1 MREVTIVCRLQSRKG
16 LEYYQFLCDELP
28 KRGVRIAAGHTVRG
42 RKELKRT
49 IRAAIRA
56 GAEVI
61 VIIGGDGTQTAAV
74 AELAHTKA
82 VMAVVPAGTGN
93 SFALTIGIKSLE
105 MAIDAIVGG
114 KEECIDVGVANGT
127 HFANFAT
134 IGLLAE
140 AAAETSSPLKRIF
153 GPVAYGIA
161 TLREFFLVRPF
172 QIRVKWKGGELHL
185 ETHQVI
191 VANGRFFGWQP
202 VTPDADVRSG
212 ELAFFAAEGVSRS
225 DAVRTSAA
233 LLRGEQTKLEGAHF
247 FSTPK
252 LEITATPKQRLNI
265 DGHDLGK
272 TPAKF
277 KVEPGALRVLVP

>member
-1 MREVTIVCRLQSRKG
+1 MCRLQSRRG

-49 IRAAIRA
+49 VRAAVRG

-61 VIIGGDGTQTAAV
+61 VVIGGDGTQTAAV

-82 VMAVVPAGTGN
+82 VLAVVPAGTGN
-93 SFALTIGIKSLE
+93 SFALTIGIKNLQ
-105 MAIDAIVGG
+105 MAIDAIVAG
-114 KEECIDVGVANGT
+114 KEQCVDVGVANGT

-140 AAAETSSPLKRIF
+140 AAAETTSPLKRFF
-153 GPVAYGIA
+153 GPIAYGIT
-161 TLREFFLVRPF
+161 TLREFFLLRPF
-172 QIRVKWKGGELHL
+172 QLRVKWKGGELRL
-185 ETHQVI
+185 ETHQAI
-191 VANGRFFGWQP
+191 VANGRYFGWQP
-202 VTPDADVRSG
+202 LTPDADVRSG
-212 ELAFFAAEGVSRS
+212 ELVFFAVEGVSRS

-233 LLRGEQTKLEGAHF
+233 LLRGEQTKLAGAHF
-247 FSTPK
+247 FSSPK

-277 KVEPGALRVLVP
+277 KVEPDALRVLVP

>member
-1 MREVTIVCRLQSRKG
+1 MREVTIVCRLQSRRG
-16 LEYYQFLCDELP
+16 LEYYDFLCGELP
-28 KRGVRIAAGHTVRG
+28 KRGIRIAAGHTVRG

-49 IRAAIRA
+49 VRAAIRG

-61 VIIGGDGTQTAAV
+61 VVVGGDGTQTAAV
-74 AELAHTKA
+74 AELAHSKA
-82 VMAVVPAGTGN
+82 TMAVVPAGTGN
-93 SFALTIGIKSLE
+93 SFALTIGIKNLQ
-105 MAIDAIVGG
+105 MAIDAIVAG

-134 IGLLAE
+134 IGLLAD
-140 AAAETSSPLKRIF
+140 AAAETPSPLKRVF
-153 GPVAYGIA
+153 GPVAYGLA
-161 TLREFFLVRPF
+161 TLREFFSAKPF
-172 QIRVKWKGGELHL
+172 MLRVKWDGGELHL
-185 ETHQVI
+185 QTHQAI
-191 VANGRFFGWQP
+191 IANGRYFGRQP
-202 VTPDADVRSG
+202 LTPDADVRSR
-212 ELAFFAAEGVSRS
+212 ELVFLAVEGVSRS

-247 FSTPK
+247 FSSEK

-277 KVEPGALRVLVP
+277 KVEPGALRVLIP